1 MKAEFALVTGATGF
15 IGRWLVKLLALR
27 GINVRAGIHNTSH
40 AETIHPTDGV
50 EPIDIDIL
58 DQQSLGDAMES
69 IDAVYHFAALVDT
82 KAPKDDLFRVNVEGT
97 RNVWHCAVERGVK
110 AALYCS
116 STAVYGLLAKDHQPV
131 SEKIRPKAIEPYG
144 RSKLLGETVASE
156 IADKWGLHTVIIRPV
171 AVFGPGEHSPFGNQ
185 LRQAVFSKLLLAA
198 GFQNRRF
205 SFVHV
210 EDVAEAAMHLI
221 SAPGSDGQ
229 AYNIAVDRPIL
240 FEEAFQSYLRALK
253 QSRRPLTRVKLLAQL
268 SKWVHELPGLSHRLS
283 RYDGHRSAFNIWQP
297 GFDMTYSSRKL
308 LSTSFRFKWNRFEDV
323 LLSCINE

>member
-1 MKAEFALVTGATGF
+1 VKAESALVTGATGF
-15 IGRWLVKLLALR
+15 IGRWLVKLLALNGTR
-27 GINVRAGIHNTSH
+27 VRAGIRNTRH
-40 AETIHPTDGV
+40 ARTIDQVDGV
-50 EPIDIDIL
+50 EPVDIDIL
-58 DQQSLGDAMES
+58 DRQSLGDAMEG
-69 IDAVYHFAALVDT
+69 IDVVYHFAALVDT
-82 KAPKDDLFRVNVEGT
+82 RAPKDDLFRVNVEGT
-97 RNVWHCAVERGVK
+97 RKVWHCAAERGLK

-116 STAVYGLLAKDHQPV
+116 STAVYGLLAQAHQPI
-131 SEKIRPKAIEPYG
+131 SEKILPRAIEPYG

-156 IADKWGLHTVIIRPV
+156 IADRCGLHTVIIRPV
-171 AVFGPGEHSPFGNQ
+171 AVFGPGEHSPFGSQ
-185 LRQAVFSKLLLAA
+185 LRQAVFSKILLAG

-221 SAPGSDGQ
+221 HAHGSDGQ

-253 QSRRPLTRVKLLAQL
+253 QSRRPLIRVKLLAYL
-268 SKWVHELPGLSHRLS
+268 SKWVHKLPGLSHMLS
-283 RYDGHRSAFNIWQP
+283 QYDGHRSAFKIWQP

-308 LSTSFRFKWNRFEDV
+308 LSTSFRFKWDRFEDV